1 MRKSRQRESIDTPAV
16 TLLDVE
22 APAHLKGESK
32 KIFERLVRQC
42 FAMNILAEID
52 VDALAIYAFEY
63 AELITLQQQLKREG
77 YTIEQMTKSGIV
89 TVANPLDRIVTKKI
103 ATVNAIG
110 SQFGW
115 SPVSRL
121 KLLAIAQGKTEE
133 KNDFDEFR

>member
-16 TLLDVE
+16 TLLDVK

-32 KIFERLVRQC
+32 KIYERLVRQC

-77 YTIEQMTKSGIV
+77 YTIEQETKSGTV

>member
-1 MRKSRQRESIDTPAV
+1 M
-16 TLLDVE
+16 
-22 APAHLKGESK
+22 
-32 KIFERLVRQC
+32 
-42 FAMNILAEID
+42 
-52 VDALAIYAFEY
+52 
-63 AELITLQQQLKREG
+63 
-77 YTIEQMTKSGIV
+77 V

-133 KNDFDEFR
+133 ENDFDEFR